1 MKLLF
6 HRLRSLRLTSN
17 LTEARLAGLL
27 CVSES
32 DVRAWE
38 AGCALPDEEALVR
51 YADLFDVS
59 LDYLFG
65 RTDKPEGVLY
75 GGHFGVVQTVTAP
88 ENRLTA
94 EQDGVT
100 SKQEDNRQEH
110 EKTPDKQ
117 DKARLE
123 QAVGFNKYASPA
135 EKIAL
140 FRALF
145 CGREDVFAR
154 RWASASTGKSG
165 YGPVCG
171 NEWAEGVCDKKQYRC
186 AACPNRV
193 LLPMTDADIYKH
205 LEGKDP
211 LGRDVVAGRHAV
223 RREKH
228 SARSGG
234 CGRHAVADRRG
245 RGQGARAELRYGHRG
260 RMSPRVRRS
269 V

>member
-38 AGCALPDEEALVR
+38 AGCALPDAEALVR

-59 LDYLFG
+59 LDYLLG

-75 GGHFGVVQTVTAP
+75 GGHPKIARSEHDNPLDQSDKPLP
-88 ENRLTA
+88 EPT
-94 EQDGVT
+94 G
-100 SKQEDNRQEH
+100 S
-110 EKTPDKQ
+110 
-117 DKARLE
+117 
-123 QAVGFNKYASPA
+123 FNKYASPT

-186 AACPNRV
+186 AACPNRA
-193 LLPMTDADIYKH
+193 LLPLADADIYKH

-211 LGRDVVAGRHAV
+211 LGRDVVGIYPLLPDDGRRD
-223 RREKH
+223 RR
-228 SARSGG
+228 SAR
-234 CGRHAVADRRG
+234 CAPEKTLCTKR
-245 RGQGARAELRYGHRG
+245 
-260 RMSPRVRRS
+260 
-269 V
+269 